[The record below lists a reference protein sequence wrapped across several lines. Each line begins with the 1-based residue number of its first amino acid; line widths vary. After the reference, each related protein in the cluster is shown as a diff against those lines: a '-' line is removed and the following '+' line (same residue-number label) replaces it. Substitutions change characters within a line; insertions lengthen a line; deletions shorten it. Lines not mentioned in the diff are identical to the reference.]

1 MVSLFQEQDSY
12 PSSYTQL
19 TQPCLKEAGLA
30 PPLQVSYIDPS
41 WAADSGCIGP
51 SQPPWS
57 GATLPNTMPTWTAAR
72 AHSIWQALRSA
83 TYVTKTRQ
91 SQALAVIFATRLLG
105 NLPKDPEETSTIAV
119 SHIANIFRSEM
130 PRMILGFTS
139 SFDVGELSTWI
150 LSTETSGWLGEFFQY
165 KTTQIL
171 GVKDEEL
178 QLRLKQE
185 CAIIARCELSLL
197 RQCCCRCRRLLL
209 LLWRWF
215 FRCFLRN
222 YTYYQSISPSV
233 STTGTSR
240 YYTQY

>member
-1 MVSLFQEQDSY
+1 MGSRFWLYRTITTTVVRSHTAKHHAHVDCSKSAQH
-12 PSSYTQL
+12 
-19 TQPCLKEAGLA
+19 LA
-30 PPLQVSYIDPS
+30 SPEVCHVCDKNMSKPGVGRDI
-41 WAADSGCIGP
+41 CHK
-51 SQPPWS
+51 
-57 GATLPNTMPTWTAAR
+57 AAR
-72 AHSIWQALRSA
+72 QSAERSRGDFHHSCL
-83 TYVTKTRQ
+83 TYRK
-91 SQALAVIFATRLLG
+91 
-105 NLPKDPEETSTIAV
+105 
-119 SHIANIFRSEM
+119 HFRSEM

-215 FRCFLRN
+215 FRCSYVIILIISQYHLLCLLR
-222 YTYYQSISPSV
+222 V
-233 STTGTSR
+233 RVGTIHNTDTVVTVVALG
-240 YYTQY
+240 YC